1 MLAIDFQFFNNV
13 WSQEK
18 WLFSREVRFFQKRSR
33 PQKNKQTNKRP
44 RLKQCNPCAQEAQT
58 LVDNPWKSR
67 TRGMQ
72 RNAPAVA
79 WHRTEAKNRCIWYH
93 TEPSSYIIIKK
104 VNFIFRV
111 RTFHMI
117 APHTAGCQHVT
128 WILGAFTNE
137 RPVTARRR
145 FVNTRCTWERSN
157 TRQL

>member
-1 MLAIDFQFFNNV
+1 MFGPRKMVVFPRVSIFPETK
-13 WSQEK
+13 SSTEK
-18 WLFSREVRFFQKRSR
+18 QTS
-33 PQKNKQTNKRP
+33 KQTNHVY
-44 RLKQCNPCAQEAQT
+44 NIVT
-58 LVDNPWKSR
+58 LVPRRLRPSWITRENPALEGCNATLLPLRDTEQQQR
-67 TRGMQ
+67 TG
-72 RNAPAVA
+72 
-79 WHRTEAKNRCIWYH
+79 CIWYH

-104 VNFIFRV
+104 VHFIFRV

>member
-1 MLAIDFQFFNNV
+1 MFGPRKMVVFPRVSIFPETK
-13 WSQEK
+13 SSTE
-18 WLFSREVRFFQKRSR
+18 
-33 PQKNKQTNKRP
+33 KQTSKQTTTSITLLPLCPGGSGP
-44 RLKQCNPCAQEAQT
+44 RGQPVKIPHSRDATQRSCRCVTPNSSAQ
-58 LVDNPWKSR
+58 R
-67 TRGMQ
+67 TG
-72 RNAPAVA
+72 
-79 WHRTEAKNRCIWYH
+79 CIWYH

>member
-1 MLAIDFQFFNNV
+1 MFGPRKMVVFPESFDFSGNKV
-13 WSQEK
+13 VHRK
-18 WLFSREVRFFQKRSR
+18 T
-33 PQKNKQTNKRP
+33 NKQTNDHVY
-44 RLKQCNPCAQEAQT
+44 NIVT
-58 LVDNPWKSR
+58 LVPRRLRPSWTTRENPALEGCNATLLPLRDAEQQQR
-67 TRGMQ
+67 TG
-72 RNAPAVA
+72 
-79 WHRTEAKNRCIWYH
+79 CIWYH

-104 VNFIFRV
+104 VHFIFRV